1 MGGNALNYDIERNV
15 MWAPFRSVTGH
26 DISHTNWPTPG
37 SVAIISFPYSGTNW
51 TIRESRQE
59 SLGAMFFSEV
69 VTPGAGSLR
78 LSFINNEFL
87 GNMYYPSCAFI
98 QDWGS
103 GPINFTGTN
112 YFDGAANNLPQYS
125 TTPVCP
131 NGILSLASGLSTVNS
146 MGTTWDNLGPSNSA
160 NAYTQA
166 LTIIPAS
173 QVNSIG
179 DNYLTDS
186 GVWNLLPPPT
196 IAATSNEIQ
205 SPCPFSI
212 NKARGYKYRSDCRMS
227 PGQIIAFPVDETI
240 GNNWGSFDIN
250 LYGSIVCHYD
260 YGNASY
266 VTLHGPIENVTGI
279 MLPDA
284 RPFRI
289 TREQSTCMATRITF
303 TSRTTRHRVTLR
315 FWWAR

>member
-1 MGGNALNYDIERNV
+1 MGTVPQRHRTRYFAYQLADAGQCRDHQLPLFGDELDHQGIAAGEPRRDVLLRGGNARRGIAAAELHQQRI
-15 MWAPFRSVTGH
+15 P
-26 DISHTNWPTPG
+26 
-37 SVAIISFPYSGTNW
+37 
-51 TIRESRQE
+51 RQYV
-59 SLGAMFFSEV
+59 LSE
-69 VTPGAGSLR
+69 LR
-78 LSFINNEFL
+78 LHPGL
-87 GNMYYPSCAFI
+87 GQRTHQLHRDQLLRRCGRQPSPV
-98 QDWGS
+98 QHD
-103 GPINFTGTN
+103 
-112 YFDGAANNLPQYS
+112 
-125 TTPVCP
+125 PVCP

-212 NKARGYKYRSDCRMS
+212 NEARGYKYRSDCGMS

-240 GNNWGSFDIN
+240 GNNWGSFDIY

-260 YGNASY
+260 YGNASH
-266 VTLHGPIENVTGI
+266 VTLHGPIENVTGTAAGCTAI
-279 MLPDA
+279 QNNAGTINVYGDSDH
-284 RPFRI
+284 I
-289 TREQSTCMATRITF
+289 YIQNN
-303 TSRTTRHRVTLR
+303 TTQGNTEVLVGALTGAHE
-315 FWWAR
+315 